1 MFKALFMLKVT
12 GSGSKIAP
20 GSEHGVA
27 QLGHGRNMCATFE
40 FFPAYGHRDL
50 ARTKF
55 AVIFRRIFT
64 FKVTGSKSKGLTDVA
79 QLDHGRNTCATLP
92 PAYDHRDLARTKW
105 QQPSARDFFQLMV
118 TEI

>member
-1 MFKALFMLKVT
+1 MSFSSESESRSKVEPW
-12 GSGSKIAP
+12 SD
-20 GSEHGVA
+20 HDVA
-27 QLGHGRNMCATFE
+27 QLDHGRYLCAKFE
-40 FFPAYGHRDL
+40 LFSAYGHRDL

-55 AVIFRRIFT
+55 SIIFRRIFT